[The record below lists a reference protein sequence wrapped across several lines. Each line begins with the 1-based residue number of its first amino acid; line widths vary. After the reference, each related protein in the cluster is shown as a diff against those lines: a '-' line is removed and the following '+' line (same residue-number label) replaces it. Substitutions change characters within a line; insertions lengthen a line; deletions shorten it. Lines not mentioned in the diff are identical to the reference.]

1 MEGQNKKSQFL
12 AELVENIRKFKI
24 LQQLILVATYFF
36 WHFFEVL
43 KFKNLL
49 GL

>member
-24 LQQLILVATYFF
+24 LQQFILVATYFLA
-36 WHFFEVL
+36 FF
-43 KFKNLL
+43 
-49 GL
+49 